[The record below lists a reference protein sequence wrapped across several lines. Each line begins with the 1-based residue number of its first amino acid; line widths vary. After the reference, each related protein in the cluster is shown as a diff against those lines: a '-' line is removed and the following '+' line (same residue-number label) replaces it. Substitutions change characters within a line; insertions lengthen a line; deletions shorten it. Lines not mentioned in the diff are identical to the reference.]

1 MYYKFIEIGFWTSAS
16 GVYIQNAISNYISEG
31 KSCSSLL
38 CCTPTIILSLQFTN
52 NGHK

>member
-31 KSCSSLL
+31 KSVVHS
-38 CCTPTIILSLQFTN
+38 TIILSLQFTN